1 MLPKEQGLTSQ
12 EAEARLEQFG
22 PNILPEKRPPND
34 FLIFLSQLKNPLV
47 YVLIFAGVVTLIL
60 RHTSDT
66 AIIGLAVLVNTV
78 LGFFQERKAGRALV
92 ALKKLITAQ
101 AEVIRDGKRQKIE
114 AQEIVPGDIA
124 VLSSGMKIPADGK
137 LVYANR
143 LFIDE
148 AVLTGE
154 SQPVAKKEEETIFEV
169 IEKEGGPDRAQ
180 IEEWKQRY
188 NDKLFAVYFDK
199 NDFYIYRYITL
210 PEWKDVLQQFGNSK
224 VKNDILLDELIVGKG
239 LLFPAFSVELR
250 ATVGGGTLETLAKQ
264 IRLSSNFLPDDVAIR
279 MIQKL

>member
-1 MLPKEQGLTSQ
+1 MNSKKTFTEEMVNLNAS
-12 EAEARLEQFG
+12 
-22 PNILPEKRPPND
+22 IEKRDN
-34 FLIFLSQLKNPLV
+34 LENEI
-47 YVLIFAGVVTLIL
+47 
-60 RHTSDT
+60 
-66 AIIGLAVLVNTV
+66 
-78 LGFFQERKAGRALV
+78 
-92 ALKKLITAQ
+92 
-101 AEVIRDGKRQKIE
+101 IE
-114 AQEIVPGDIA
+114 AHEKEA
-124 VLSSGMKIPADGK
+124 K
-137 LVYANR
+137 L
-143 LFIDE
+143 E
-148 AVLTGE
+148 E
-154 SQPVAKKEEETIFEV
+154 KKEEETIFEV